1 MPLLKRTRRRKR
13 RLEDAPTSLRLF
25 ADCRPEIEAL
35 VRNSGGKSAG
45 EIIRELVSEA
55 IVARRLKRLGRTVR
69 SVSTLPADAGELS
82 PDLEPT
88 DSVLSGL
95 LERLERIESATASAI
110 ESVTASA
117 TERERQILDRLDD
130 EAARLE
136 AVSRFGAQSAGQ
148 GAALLWLLVRTH
160 PQFAGKSDPEF
171 EDSRRD
177 VERRIL
183 EQLESAIEGDLGS
196 DPG

>member
-1 MPLLKRTRRRKR
+1 
-13 RLEDAPTSLRLF
+13 LF

-35 VRNSGGKSAG
+35 ARNSNGKSTG

-69 SVSTLPADAGELS
+69 SVSTLPTDAGELS

-88 DSVLSGL
+88 DSLLSGL
-95 LERLERIESATASAI
+95 HERFDRIESATASAI
-110 ESVTASA
+110 ESATASA
-117 TERERQILDRLDD
+117 AERGRQILDRLDD

-148 GAALLWLLVRTH
+148 SAALLWLLVRTH
-160 PQFAGKSDPEF
+160 PQFAGKTDAEF

-183 EQLESAIEGDLGS
+183 EQLDSAIEGDLDS
-196 DPG
+196 DPR